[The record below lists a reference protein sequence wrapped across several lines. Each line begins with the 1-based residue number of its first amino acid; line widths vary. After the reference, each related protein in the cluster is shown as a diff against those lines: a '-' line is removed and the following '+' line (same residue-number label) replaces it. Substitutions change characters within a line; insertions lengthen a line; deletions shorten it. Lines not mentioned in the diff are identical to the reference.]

1 MELAQDLPPSCRSLI
16 KNKQIT
22 NECRLIVHLRLWVGL
37 QECPLTR
44 YYPLKKQHR
53 VRWLPFISQLS
64 VTGMEVSITSQH
76 VFWEATN
83 EAQDGRSLPCTTIK
97 PRPNSRSLPGTP
109 AALCP
114 CLTPLDHLVLLLL
127 QQKEEPAPSTAL
139 LHCCCGRN
147 RTRGRDFSPRL

>member
-22 NECRLIVHLRLWVGL
+22 NECRLIVHLQLWVGL

-64 VTGMEVSITSQH
+64 VTGMEVSITSHH

-83 EAQDGRSLPCTTIK
+83 KAQDGRSLPCTTIK
-97 PRPNSRSLPGTP
+97 PRPNSRSLPGMP
-109 AALCP
+109 ACM
-114 CLTPLDHLVLLLL
+114 CLTLLDHLVLLLL

-139 LHCCCGRN
+139 VHCSCGRN
-147 RTRGRDFSPRL
+147 GTRGRDFSPCL